1 MNTKEI
7 EVEAVQAR
15 LSKSINIA
23 ATLPVVQVNR
33 GGGMVNDVLVNEESV
48 VVDRIA
54 HITLPENLDERL
66 QNLENKY
73 VAEIIAKINGSVSL
87 SLSTIYAGYP
97 KSITATANISLPS
110 EVNSNYVELVKIEGN
125 GQSASGSGQTSISV
139 TSTVSGNTTFAM
151 TGKTSNPYTKS
162 ITKSASV
169 SKVCPI
175 YICIVD
181 NNVDTVE
188 KAITAI
194 KKDANLYSPNSP
206 VSNIKTITNMQFTY
220 GANQRLAFI
229 CGQSNVGIKE
239 VGALANDTFIVK
251 ESATINGVGG
261 YVYITSPQQAGTR
274 NITFN
279 A

>member
-7 EVEAVQAR
+7 EVEAR
-15 LSKSINIA
+15 LSKNINIA

-73 VAEIIAKINGSVSL
+73 VAEIIAKINGSVKL

-110 EVNSNYVELVKIEGN
+110 EVNANYVELIEIEGN

-139 TSTVSGNTTFAM
+139 TSTVSGNTTFEM
-151 TGKTSNPYTKS
+151 TGKTLSPYTKTV
-162 ITKSASV
+162 TKPASV

-175 YICIVD
+175 YIGIVD
-181 NNVDTVE
+181 NNVDTASE
-188 KAITAI
+188 AIEAI

-220 GANQRLAFI
+220 AANQRLAFI
-229 CGQSNVGIKE
+229 CGQSNVGVKE

>member
-1 MNTKEI
+1 MREI
-7 EVEAVQAR
+7 NVNSNLEDKV
-15 LSKSINIA
+15 ININ
-23 ATLPVVQVNR
+23 ATLPIVQTGIGVSL
-33 GGGMVNDVLVNEESV
+33 VNDVLVNEESV
-48 VVDRIA
+48 VVDRVA

-73 VAEIIAKINGSVSL
+73 VAEIIAKINGSVNL

-97 KSITATANISLPS
+97 KTITATANISLPT
-110 EVNSNYVELVKIEGN
+110 EVNSNYVELIKIEGN
-125 GQSASGSGQTSISV
+125 GESASGSGQTSISV
-139 TSTVSGNTTFAM
+139 TSTVSANTTFAM
-151 TGKTSNPYTKS
+151 TGKTSSPYTKTV
-162 ITKSASV
+162 TKSASV

-175 YICIVD
+175 YIGIV
-181 NNVDTVE
+181 NNSVNTAS
-188 KAITAI
+188 KAIEAI

-220 GANQRLAFI
+220 GENQRLAFI
-229 CGQSNVGIKE
+229 CGQNNVGVKE

-251 ESATINGVGG
+251 ESATINGVSG

>member
-73 VAEIIAKINGSVSL
+73 VAEIIAKINGSVNL

-110 EVNSNYVELVKIEGN
+110 EVNSNYVE
-125 GQSASGSGQTSISV
+125 
-139 TSTVSGNTTFAM
+139 
-151 TGKTSNPYTKS
+151 
-162 ITKSASV
+162 
-169 SKVCPI
+169 
-175 YICIVD
+175 VD
-181 NNVDTVE
+181 
-188 KAITAI
+188 
-194 KKDANLYSPNSP
+194 KD
-206 VSNIKTITNMQFTY
+206 
-220 GANQRLAFI
+220 
-229 CGQSNVGIKE
+229 
-239 VGALANDTFIVK
+239 
-251 ESATINGVGG
+251 
-261 YVYITSPQQAGTR
+261 
-274 NITFN
+274 
-279 A
+279 

>member
-1 MNTKEI
+1 MNTREI

-110 EVNSNYVELVKIEGN
+110 EVNSNYVELIEIEGN

-151 TGKTSNPYTKS
+151 TGKTSSPYTKTV
-162 ITKSASV
+162 TKSASV

-175 YICIVD
+175 YIGIVD
-181 NNVDTVE
+181 NNVDTASE
-188 KAITAI
+188 AIEAI

-220 GANQRLAFI
+220 GENQRLAFI
-229 CGQSNVGIKE
+229 CGQSNIGIKE

-251 ESATINGVGG
+251 ESATINGVSG

>member
-1 MNTKEI
+1 MNIK

-33 GGGMVNDVLVNEESV
+33 GGGMVNDVMVNEESV

-73 VAEIIAKINGSVSL
+73 IDEIVSKINGSITL
-87 SLSTIYAGYP
+87 SLSALYAGFP
-97 KSITATANISLPS
+97 KTVTATGSVSLPS
-110 EVNSNYVELVKIEGN
+110 EVTVDNVASIKLTGN
-125 GQSASGSGQTSISV
+125 GQTTSGENQTSVSIQSSV
-139 TSTVSGNTTFAM
+139 TAPQTFTLTVNIS
-151 TGKTSNPYTKS
+151 SPYTKT
-162 ITKSASV
+162 ITKTATV
-169 SKVCPI
+169 NQVCPI
-175 YICIVD
+175 YMGIVD
-181 NNVDTVE
+181 NSVDTVNE
-188 KAITAI
+188 VVTAI
-194 KKDANLYSPNSP
+194 AKVDNLYSPNSP
-206 VSNIKTITNMQFTY
+206 VSNIKTITNKSFVY

-229 CGQSNVGIKE
+229 CGQSDVKIKE
-239 VGALANDTFIVK
+239 VGALANDAYVATG
-251 ESATINGVGG
+251 STTINGVTA
-261 YVYITSPQQAGTR
+261 YVYVTQPQQAGQR

>member
-1 MNTKEI
+1 MNTKE
-7 EVEAVQAR
+7 VETVQAR

-97 KSITATANISLPS
+97 KTITATANISLPS
-110 EVNSNYVELVKIEGN
+110 EVNSNYVELIKIEGN
-125 GQSASGSGQTSISV
+125 GESASGSGQTSISV
-139 TSTVSGNTTFAM
+139 TSTVSGNTAFAM
-151 TGKTSNPYTKS
+151 SGKTSSPYTKTV
-162 ITKSASV
+162 TKSASV

-175 YICIVD
+175 YIGIVD
-181 NNVDTVE
+181 NDVDTASE
-188 KAITAI
+188 AIEAI

-229 CGQSNVGIKE
+229 CGQSNVGVKE

-274 NITFN
+274 HITFN